1 MQLHDLPSFPHDL
14 YIVHHNKKLLVS
26 ILGIFFL
33 KCVAIDKHSH
43 SWRSTNC
50 REIFAYESCNILF
63 DFRVVDQEQLFI

>member
-50 REIFAYESCNILF
+50 REIFA
-63 DFRVVDQEQLFI
+63 